1 MPRVSFIA
9 AAHHTPPRWYAPPVD
24 LARRTLPS
32 PAPFHGGPDDAPL
45 PAPSGWEAAGCA
57 AFAVILA
64 ASFLSTGRLAAVVS
78 GADLV
83 FHEAGH
89 PIFGLLGS
97 RFLMYL
103 GGTLAQLAF
112 PVAAAVAFAR
122 GRRTAAFAVAVVW
135 LGFNLVEIGRYAAD
149 ARDRLL
155 PLLAADEDEHDWWN
169 LLGML
174 GLRERSRGIG
184 FLISA
189 AGWSLWAGAP
199 AWLGWRWR
207 RARTG

>member
-1 MPRVSFIA
+1 
-9 AAHHTPPRWYAPPVD
+9 VD
-24 LARRTLPS
+24 LARRPLPAL
-32 PAPFHGGPDDAPL
+32 PAPPAGDGEPLL
-45 PAPSGWEAAGCA
+45 PAPSAWEAGGCA
-57 AFAVILA
+57 ALAVLLA
-64 ASFLSTGRLAAVVS
+64 WSALSAGRLAAVVS

-89 PIFGLLGS
+89 PIFGLVGS

-122 GRRTAAFAVAVVW
+122 NRRTAAFAVAVVW
-135 LGFNLVEIGRYAAD
+135 LGFNLVEVGRYVAD

-184 FLISA
+184 LLVSA
-189 AGWSLWAGAP
+189 TGWALWAGAP
-199 AWLGWRWR
+199 AWLGWRWLRGRDGR
-207 RARTG
+207 RGAKLAAALRRR